1 MISLVLGDWTLESFS
16 TMWMHLKYANDTRKF
31 QSYLVF
37 WIRLDF

>member
-16 TMWMHLKYANDTRKF
+16 TMWMHLKYANDTWKF